1 MPTSRLSNISPNQL
15 LGLRALRVTPHS
27 TGAQDQEAM
36 RNRKILLDWL
46 YRLDGREDSNHPHHA
61 TYTGLYQEF
70 LNL

>member
-1 MPTSRLSNISPNQL
+1 MPISRLSNISPNQL
-15 LGLRALRVTPHS
+15 LGLRALRVKAELP
-27 TGAQDQEAM
+27 GAQDQEAM

-46 YRLDGREDSNHPHHA
+46 YRLDGREDSNHPRHA